1 MLELHK
7 LMDKVDSMSQEAAR
21 RRDQYRELAKE
32 ARERLRTT
40 AVDEALQAKIKQALE
55 ADSTWR
61 GAKPLEDTLDRRHQP
76 DVASEPY
83 SLIGV
88 DGSQIYPDTHG
99 PALYYL
105 INTGAIVLR
114 EGSGEAPLT
123 NTEPQLLFG
132 EGDLYDK
139 QYHLIQAELVNMQ
152 REMAEMRT
160 LAELA
165 AGERA
170 YLGGDVDHL
179 VLAMKDGQLMLWIGE
194 RDPGDTDKLLGQYI
208 DYLDEIR
215 RVAAIPVGFVGR
227 PRSANVVRLLWVAG
241 LDQENITKETVRGS
255 KYRALTDRALFAPL
269 LAPNQ
274 RSAIFSNTAVVN
286 REQFARRNQRICF
299 FYMNVARYPGAEA
312 AQIVRV
318 DIPQWVA
325 EQTDLVDRMQMA
337 IYNDCAAT
345 LFPYVL
351 IRADELAV
359 VSQQEKRDF
368 EQMVTAAILKTTG
381 SLPESSAKATQKEL
395 SRGYDR

>member
-7 LMDKVDSMSQEAAR
+7 LLDDVDAMSQEAAR
-21 RRDQYRELAKE
+21 RRDQYKELAKE
-32 ARERLRTT
+32 ARERLQMTE
-40 AVDEALQAKIKQALE
+40 VNEALRAKIKQALVV
-55 ADSTWR
+55 DSTWR
-61 GAKPLEDTLDRRHQP
+61 GAEPLEDTLDRRHRP
-76 DVASEPY
+76 ELPSEPY

-105 INTGAIVLR
+105 INTGSIVLR

-123 NTEPQLLFG
+123 KTEPQLLFE
-132 EGDLYDK
+132 EGDLYDRE
-139 QYHLIQAELVNMQ
+139 YNLVQAELVNMQ

-165 AGERA
+165 AAERA
-170 YLGGDVDHL
+170 YLGGDMDHL

-194 RDPGDTDKLLGQYI
+194 REPGDTDKLLGQYI
-208 DYLDEIR
+208 DYLDELQR
-215 RVAAIPVGFVGR
+215 AAAISVGFVGR

-241 LDQENITKETVRGS
+241 LDLENITKETVRS
-255 KYRALTDRALFAPL
+255 SRYRALTDRALFTPL

-274 RSAIFSNTAVVN
+274 RSAIFLNTAVVN

-299 FYMNVARYPGAEA
+299 FYMNVARYPGADA
-312 AQIVRV
+312 ARIVRV

-325 EQTDLVDRMQMA
+325 ERADLVDRLQMA
-337 IYNDCAAT
+337 IYNDCVGT
-345 LFPYVL
+345 DFPYVL

-368 EQMVTAAILKTTG
+368 EQMLTAAILKTTG
-381 SLPESSAKATQKEL
+381 TLPESSSKATQKEF